1 MSKRLSLVGYPLQK
15 TLEQEK
21 LLTLKELKI
30 MHGLIV
36 ASDLRVKKGQMDET
50 ASLQTLIVEIGSV

>member
-1 MSKRLSLVGYPLQK
+1 
-15 TLEQEK
+15 
-21 LLTLKELKI
+21 
-30 MHGLIV
+30 V